1 MAQIGGSFNA
11 RAVQPQSAPEAW
23 PEGWHKVV
31 IFNSE
36 IVPANDKPQNRMIR
50 LHYRGIEGPMT
61 GRECNENINVWNDNP
76 QAADIAQ
83 RTLSS
88 VCHVTGVYDL
98 QDTQQFHNIPMQ
110 IRIGQT
116 KSGET
121 VYGNVKAHRDIHGND
136 PGKTGSGQQAPAPV
150 QYGAS
155 TAAPNAAQAPQQY
168 AQPAAA
174 APAPAQ
180 NGQFPV
186 SGPMPMSG
194 APAAAG
200 WPAGAPAAAPQQ
212 PQYAQQPQQQ
222 FQPAPQTFT
231 QGPMPGAPPWQK

>member
-23 PEGWHKVV
+23 PEGWHKVI

-61 GRECNENINVWNDNP
+61 GRETNENINVWNDNP

-98 QDTQQFHNIPMQ
+98 QDTAQFHNIPMQ
-110 IRIGQT
+110 IRIGHT
-116 KSGET
+116 KSGDT

-136 PGKTGSGQQAPAPV
+136 PGKTGAGQ
-150 QYGAS
+150 
-155 TAAPNAAQAPQQY
+155 QAPQQY

-180 NGQFPV
+180 NGQFAV
-186 SGPMPMSG
+186 SAPMPMSG

-200 WPAGAPAAAPQQ
+200 WPTGAPAAAPQQ
-212 PQYAQQPQQQ
+212 YQQPAPGQTFSTGPAQQPQQQ